1 MHTVVQAQRSLVRVD
16 AHTAQPPRCH
26 HLPRQIL
33 RFHRAAARAGK
44 RRRPRRRSSRRNM
57 LAALPQTLHGTIA
70 APVAELHCALPHCHG
85 ARSAPDVP
93 ATLPD
98 DGLPFSPDPFSIA
111 GVVFCQASSS
121 AGASALAMSSIEPF
135 RAMSSLDRFLFKAAT
150 PPGNV
155 RLAERGSTSSPQR
168 DATGDPR
175 RAWLTNCLHHQRIR
189 GGQT

>member
-1 MHTVVQAQRSLVRVD
+1 MRTSVARVCAALPLWEKAPGNNYKHRHPPTEMFKQASSLMSSAYRAETSWAAPVLGSCVHAVVQAHRCLVRVD

-70 APVAELHCALPHCHG
+70 APVAELHCALPYCHG
-85 ARSAPDVP
+85 ARSAPDFP

-98 DGLPFSPDPFSIA
+98 DGRCNSRSLPFSPDPFSIA
-111 GVVFCQASSS
+111 GVVFC
-121 AGASALAMSSIEPF
+121 
-135 RAMSSLDRFLFKAAT
+135 
-150 PPGNV
+150 
-155 RLAERGSTSSPQR
+155 
-168 DATGDPR
+168 
-175 RAWLTNCLHHQRIR
+175 
-189 GGQT
+189 